1 MSPLSYCQL
10 MVDLEESRTW
20 TPNTWSITFTFS
32 LIVTSHLKKIKHRTE
47 KPLTQLSYYLFEK
60 NYYFCQKYRFL
71 CKKLLT
77 KTKLKKSRHEKV
89 YFLKMHICVYIRTK
103 LQVSNIILQ
112 SFRKREG
119 VILSTPTPPHPLP
132 PKNKPLEN
140 PPKLWLSLFIL
151 MANFLALFFTTSES
165 QLRLKEGGIPSPTLY
180 IMTKGTLFY
189 LIIMTLKIVAI
200 IQ

>member
-1 MSPLSYCQL
+1 MSPLSYCQF
-10 MVDLEESRTW
+10 MVDLEQSRTR

-60 NYYFCQKYRFL
+60 NYYFCQKYWFL

-77 KTKLKKSRHEKV
+77 KTKLKRSRYERV

-103 LQVSNIILQ
+103 LQVSSIILQ
-112 SFRKREG
+112 SFRQREG
-119 VILSTPTPPHPLP
+119 VILSTPPPHSLP
-132 PKNKPLEN
+132 RKNKPLEN
-140 PPKLWLSLFIL
+140 PPRLWLGLFIL
-151 MANFLALFFTTSES
+151 MPNFLALFFTTSES
-165 QLRLKEGGIPSPTLY
+165 QLRLKEGGIPSPILY

-189 LIIMTLKIVAI
+189 LITMTLKIVAI